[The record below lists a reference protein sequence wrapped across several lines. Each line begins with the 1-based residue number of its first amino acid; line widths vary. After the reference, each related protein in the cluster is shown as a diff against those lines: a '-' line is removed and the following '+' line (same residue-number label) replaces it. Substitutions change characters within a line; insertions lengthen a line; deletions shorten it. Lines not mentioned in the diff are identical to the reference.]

1 MYEAAFANG
10 RGLRVIPAIMVVLTG
25 LVVAMAG
32 LTGCSRGQNDAQAEN
47 AYAQLPLGA
56 LTKIEMIRYITEQGG
71 EAITTNN
78 ADNLYRMRMGDDY
91 LVLVCGLEGTIDAIA
106 VYSETGDLLD
116 TKGVDPI
123 AFDREHVPQ
132 TYAELCERYGAPHG
146 ERGSGL
152 LYVCY
157 LTDDAQIVAFRIEPS
172 AESYFIGDD
181 DTGEQQDDLVIR
193 SIYVEN
199 IATMEDNRQYILE
212 P

>member
-152 LYVCY
+152 YYACY
-157 LTDDAQIVAFRIEPS
+157 LTDEAQIVAFRMEPS
-172 AESYFIGDD
+172 TESYFVGDD
-181 DTGEQQDDLVIR
+181 DPGEQQDELVIR

-199 IATMEDNRQYILE
+199 IATMEDNRRYILE

>member
-152 LYVCY
+152 YYACY
-157 LTDDAQIVAFRIEPS
+157 LTERRSLHFVWNLRPNHILSEMMIRVSNRTSWSYVPYMLRTLRRWRI
-172 AESYFIGDD
+172 IG
-181 DTGEQQDDLVIR
+181 
-193 SIYVEN
+193 N
-199 IATMEDNRQYILE
+199 IF
-212 P
+212 